1 MEHGSSGSG
10 EESPASSSCSSQSLL
25 SRRLHSVQNQVRT
38 LQQELAS
45 LKASDSF
52 SSDRLDNLEHI
63 STSLSASVQD
73 LSSKVL
79 SIERNQALQAAGL
92 QAQAVSLSRL
102 ARRLAV
108 LERTNF

>member
-1 MEHGSSGSG
+1 MEQGSNGS
-10 EESPASSSCSSQSLL
+10 EADSPASSSCSSQSLL
-25 SRRLHSVQNQVRT
+25 SRHLHSVQNQVRT
-38 LQQELAS
+38 LQQEFAS

-52 SSDRLDNLEHI
+52 ASDRLDNLEHI
-63 STSLSASVQD
+63 SKSLSASVQD
-73 LSSKVL
+73 VSSKVL

-108 LERTNF
+108 LERHNL